1 MKRSIAVLATSC
13 LAFSSGT
20 IAHATEY
27 SFPTG
32 MTVTIEKGEIPSY
45 KVGSNVAY
53 QIVNYL
59 SVNFPDGDQA
69 FVLKDEAGEALT
81 VMKDGDRFFIDAD
94 VPLGEKVYFGPNEQ
108 NVGDPVR
115 VMIQGPINVGHVHFA
130 RGSVTLNSDAKEAL
144 KLVAR
149 EMADHNLTSAYI
161 VGMTDRTGSESANL
175 LLSTKR
181 ANATSAYLKKRL
193 EALGVS
199 NPVIATE
206 GMGEYLS
213 DRKDGV
219 EYSYDRKASIMV
231 YPTI

>member
-1 MKRSIAVLATSC
+1 MKRSIAVLAMSC
-13 LAFSSGT
+13 LALSSGS
-20 IAHATEY
+20 IAQATDY

-32 MTVTIEKGEIPSY
+32 MKVSIEKSEIPGY

-53 QIVNYL
+53 QIVNYF

-69 FVLKDEAGEALT
+69 FVLKDEAGEELT

-108 NVGDPVR
+108 NVADPVR
-115 VMIQGPINVGHVHFA
+115 VLVQGPINVGHVHFA
-130 RGSVTLNSDAKEAL
+130 RGSVTLSSDAKEAL

-149 EMADHNLTSAYI
+149 EMFDHNLTSAYV
-161 VGMTDRTGSESANL
+161 VGMTDRSGSEIANL
-175 LLSTKR
+175 LLSTRR

-193 EALGVS
+193 MALGVLD
-199 NPVIATE
+199 PVIATE

-213 DRKDGV
+213 DRRDGI